1 MRLKGRA
8 GTVVLWILTIFG
20 TLTMGLAG
28 LSKFTNP
35 SQWHSRFV
43 NWGYPASFASFVG
56 GLELLAAALL
66 LVPRVA
72 PYAACTLVAV
82 MLGALYTVLTRV
94 NDMGWHAALMQLA
107 VMSAIAALRFW
118 RVSGTERT
126 RRHASSDRIS

>member
-1 MRLKGRA
+1 MWLKGRA
-8 GTVVLWILTIFG
+8 GTVILWMLTIFG

-28 LSKFTNP
+28 LSKFTNQ
-35 SQWHSRFV
+35 SQWQGRFV
-43 NWGYPASFASFVG
+43 AWGYPAWFASFIG
-56 GLELLAAALL
+56 GLEMLAAASL

-94 NDMGWHAALMQLA
+94 NDVGWHAALMQLA

-118 RVSGTERT
+118 REAGAQPTP
-126 RRHASSDRIS
+126 RHASPDRTS